1 VVYEQESFNRAGQE
15 LLMAQSAVSKHIQ
28 DLEAS
33 LGTVLFERSSRGV
46 RPTKAGELL
55 YEYAL
60 KMLRLLAEAE
70 REIIHISQLQDRQLN
85 VGTTPGVS
93 VYLLPPWFQK
103 FQLAYPNI
111 RVSLQTILTQE
122 VVKGILVGRYDLGF
136 LEGELQELDQ
146 DMLGKMR
153 LSEIEYFVSVD
164 ASHPWSNRETIS
176 VSELADQPFINRQP
190 SSRTRRWLEQK
201 LAEYDIHLRN
211 IAELDSPGT
220 IKYALLSKMGVSILP
235 KYAVEREIERNELH
249 LLQIDA
255 LRLTRPLL
263 MVWNKNQP
271 FNPIQRAFVTLLAED
286 MPQLLILL

>member
-122 VVKGILVGRYDLGF
+122 VVKGVLVGRYDLGF

-201 LAEYDIHLRN
+201 LDEYDIHLRN

-249 LLQIDA
+249 LLRIDA

-271 FNPIQRAFVTLLAED
+271 FNPIQRAFVTLIAETI
-286 MPQLLILL
+286 PQIQILL